1 MTPVEAEPSQQSAAP
16 AGNDG
21 DAGEAPR
28 TPNRLTRWLL
38 PAVALVAAVVV
49 GIVLL
54 AGGGDDEKPAAA
66 RRALA
71 VAASLERLA
80 AASAGAGHPVYWAGA
95 RDGTTYELSETRD
108 GRIFIRYLPAGVSV
122 GASEAR
128 YLTVATYPQARA
140 FQTLLATA
148 RAQGVEAVTV
158 PGGGRAFQ
166 DRNRA
171 ESAYVAFPGS
181 NVQIEIFDAT
191 AGEALR
197 LARSGAI
204 VPVRAA
210 VASGEPR
217 AVSPQQLAQ
226 TATQAGHPV
235 YWAGAEEQTTYEL
248 TEERDGRIYVRYLPS
263 GVAVGD
269 DSPRFLTVGTY
280 PQPDPL
286 ASLRRAAA
294 DSGSAT
300 FEVEGGTAYAD
311 AAHPKSVYVAYRDSG
326 VQVEVYDPVDGRART
341 LLTSGR
347 IVPAR

>member
-1 MTPVEAEPSQQSAAP
+1 MTPVEAESSQQSAAS
-16 AGNDG
+16 GGDG
-21 DAGEAPR
+21 GEVPR
-28 TPNRLTRWLL
+28 TSGRLTRWLL

-49 GIVLL
+49 AVVLL
-54 AGGGDDEKPAAA
+54 AGGGDDDEPAAA
-66 RRALA
+66 RRAPA
-71 VAASLERLA
+71 VAASLDRLA
-80 AASAGAGHPVYWAGA
+80 AAAADAGHPVYWAGA
-95 RDGTTYELSETRD
+95 RDGATYELTETRD
-108 GRIFIRYLPAGVSV
+108 GRFFIRYLPAGVDV
-122 GASEAR
+122 GSSDAR
-128 YLTVATYPQARA
+128 YLTIATYPQARA
-140 FQTLLATA
+140 FETLLATA
-148 RAQGVEAVTV
+148 RAQGVEAVRV

-166 DRNRA
+166 DSGRA

-181 NVQIEIFDAT
+181 GVQIEIFDPT

-197 LARSGAI
+197 VARSGAI

-210 VASGEPR
+210 GATGEPR

-226 TATQAGHPV
+226 TAAQAGHPV
-235 YWAGAEEQTTYEL
+235 YWAGAEQQTTYEL

-269 DSPRFLTVGTY
+269 DSPEYLTVGTY
-280 PQPDPL
+280 PQPDAL
-286 ASLRRAAA
+286 ASLRRAAS

-326 VQVEVYDPVDGRART
+326 VQVEIYDPVDGRART